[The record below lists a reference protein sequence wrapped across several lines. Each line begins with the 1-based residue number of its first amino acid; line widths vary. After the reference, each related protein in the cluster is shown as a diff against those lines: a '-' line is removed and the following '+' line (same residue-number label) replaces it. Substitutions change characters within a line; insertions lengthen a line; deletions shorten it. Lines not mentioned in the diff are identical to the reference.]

1 MEITILTN
9 VCHLGVQFPAEYLRC
24 LLHFLE
30 WLVRD
35 QTNLQTVHH
44 YLDDFILI
52 GKPNTN
58 QCNFLMSTFQEI
70 CNGVGVPL
78 NEDKTIQPTN
88 CLIFLGLEIDTV
100 NMQIRIPQNKVRE
113 LANLLLYWV
122 SK

>member
-1 MEITILTN
+1 MFAT
-9 VCHLGVQFPAEYLRC
+9 
-24 LLHFLE
+24 FLE

-35 QTNLQTVHH
+35 QTNSQSVHH
-44 YLDDFILI
+44 YLDDFIFI

-58 QCNFLMSTFQEI
+58 QCNFLVSTFQEI

-78 NEDKTIQPTN
+78 NKDKTVQPTT
-88 CLIFLGLEIDTV
+88 CLIFLGLKIDTV

-122 SK
+122 SNEKVLLSDLQAIVGKLNFF